1 MAKKNETLQEQMK
14 VKIISSNV
22 RREFETVINLFISGK
37 KVEDIKYQVVYQG
50 DKLGSNV
57 LYTALI
63 MYEGGRN
70 DD

>member
-1 MAKKNETLQEQMK
+1 MAKMNETLQEQMK
-14 VKIISSNV
+14 VKVISSNV
-22 RREFETVINLFISGK
+22 RREFETAINLFTSGK
-37 KVEDIKYQVVYQG
+37 KVEDIKYQAVYQG
-50 DKLGSNV
+50 DKLGI

>member
-1 MAKKNETLQEQMK
+1 MK

-22 RREFETVINLFISGK
+22 RREFEAAINLFISGK
-37 KVEDIKYQVVYQG
+37 KVEDITYQVMYQRDIAEG
-50 DKLGSNV
+50 DKLGI

-63 MYEGGRN
+63 MYEGGQN

>member
-1 MAKKNETLQEQMK
+1 MK

-22 RREFETVINLFISGK
+22 RREFETAINLFISGK
-37 KVEDIKYQVVYQG
+37 KVEDITYQIVYQRDIAEG
-50 DKLGSNV
+50 DKLGI

-63 MYEGGRN
+63 MYEGGQN

>member
-1 MAKKNETLQEQMK
+1 MK

-22 RREFETVINLFISGK
+22 RREFETAINLFISGK
-37 KVEDIKYQVVYQG
+37 KVEDITYQIVYQRDIAKG
-50 DKLGSNV
+50 DKLGI

-63 MYEGGRN
+63 MYEGGQN

>member
-1 MAKKNETLQEQMK
+1 MK

-22 RREFETVINLFISGK
+22 RREFETAINLFMSGK
-37 KVEDIKYQVVYQG
+37 KVENIKYQVVYQG
-50 DKLGSNV
+50 DKLGI

-63 MYEGGRN
+63 MYEGGQS

>member
-1 MAKKNETLQEQMK
+1 MK

-22 RREFETVINLFISGK
+22 RREFETAINLFISGK
-37 KVEDIKYQVVYQG
+37 KVEDITYQVVYQRDIAEG
-50 DKLGSNV
+50 DKLGI

-63 MYEGGRN
+63 MYEGGQN

>member
-1 MAKKNETLQEQMK
+1 MK

-22 RREFETVINLFISGK
+22 RREFETAINLFISGK
-37 KVEDIKYQVVYQG
+37 KVEDITYQVMYQRDIAEG
-50 DKLGSNV
+50 DKLGI

-63 MYEGGRN
+63 MYEGGQN

>member
-1 MAKKNETLQEQMK
+1 MAKMNEPLQEQMK

-22 RREFETVINLFISGK
+22 RREFETAINLFISGK
-37 KVEDIKYQVVYQG
+37 KVEDIKYQIVYQG
-50 DKLGSNV
+50 DKLGI

>member
-1 MAKKNETLQEQMK
+1 MK
-14 VKIISSNV
+14 VKIFSSNV
-22 RREFETVINLFISGK
+22 RREFETAINLFISGK
-37 KVEDIKYQVVYQG
+37 KVEDIKYQAVYQG
-50 DKLGSNV
+50 DKLSI

>member
-1 MAKKNETLQEQMK
+1 ME

-22 RREFETVINLFISGK
+22 RREFETAINLFISDK
-37 KVEDIKYQVVYQG
+37 KVEDIKCQVVYRG
-50 DKLGSNV
+50 DKLGI

>member
-1 MAKKNETLQEQMK
+1 ME
-14 VKIISSNV
+14 VKIITSNV
-22 RREFETVINLFISGK
+22 RREFETAINLFISGK
-37 KVEDIKYQVVYQG
+37 KVENIKYQVVYQG
-50 DKLGSNV
+50 DKLCI

>member
-1 MAKKNETLQEQMK
+1 MK
-14 VKIISSNV
+14 VKIFSSNV
-22 RREFETVINLFISGK
+22 RREFETAINLFISGK
-37 KVEDIKYQVVYQG
+37 KVEYIKYQAVYQG
-50 DKLGSNV
+50 YKLGI

>member
-1 MAKKNETLQEQMK
+1 MK
-14 VKIISSNV
+14 VKIFSSNV
-22 RREFETVINLFISGK
+22 RCEFETAINLFISGK

-50 DKLGSNV
+50 NKLGI

-63 MYEGGRN
+63 MHEGGRN

>member
-1 MAKKNETLQEQMK
+1 ME

-22 RREFETVINLFISGK
+22 RGEFETAINLFISGK
-37 KVEDIKYQVVYQG
+37 KVEDIKCQVVYRG
-50 DKLGSNV
+50 DKLGI
-57 LYTALI
+57 LYIALI

>member
-1 MAKKNETLQEQMK
+1 MTKMNESLREQME

-22 RREFETVINLFISGK
+22 RRQFETAINLFISGK

-50 DKLGSNV
+50 DKLGI

-63 MYEGGRN
+63 IYEGDQN

>member
-1 MAKKNETLQEQMK
+1 MGGRILK
-14 VKIISSNV
+14 VKIFSSNV
-22 RREFETVINLFISGK
+22 RREFETAINLFISGK
-37 KVEDIKYQVVYQG
+37 KVEDIKYQAVYQG
-50 DKLGSNV
+50 DKLGI

>member
-1 MAKKNETLQEQMK
+1 MK

-22 RREFETVINLFISGK
+22 RREFETAINLFISGK
-37 KVEDIKYQVVYQG
+37 KVEDITYQIVYQRDLAEG
-50 DKLGSNV
+50 DKLGI

-63 MYEGGRN
+63 MYEGGQN